1 MLIISIFWCFSLI
14 DVINLTKIYKL
25 KNKEIRALTD
35 VSFTLRGGIG
45 ALVGHNGAGKT
56 TLIKIL
62 ATLVI
67 PTSGD
72 AFIEGYSVTREEKKV
87 RELIGLVTVSE
98 RQFYYRLTAMDNLI
112 FFSSL
117 QGLSVSEARKR
128 AKEVLEMLNLEE
140 WANVQ
145 YMKFSTGMQR
155 KLALAR
161 ALITDPPV
169 LLLDEPTLGLDPI
182 SAREFRN
189 VIKNLKGKT
198 ILFSSHYLKE
208 VEELADKIILIKRG
222 KIIAEGNIEDLKTKL
237 GKIVEVK
244 VRQIPKGLER
254 YAVNVSGESILRLPK
269 SEAEKLKYYDNI
281 KEVEPTLD
289 DIYAYL
295 IGEEEDPVRIERV
308 KRPWRVRD

>member
-1 MLIISIFWCFSLI
+1 MI
-14 DVINLTKIYKL
+14 DVIKLTKIYKL
-25 KNKEIRALTD
+25 KNKEVNALSD
-35 VSFTLRGGIG
+35 VSFTLKGGIG
-45 ALVGHNGAGKT
+45 SLVGHNGAGKT

-62 ATLVI
+62 STLVI

-72 AFIEGYSVTREEKKV
+72 AFIEGHSVTREEKKV
-87 RELIGLVTVSE
+87 RELVGLVSVSE
-98 RQFYYRLTAMDNLI
+98 RQFYYRLTAMENLL

-117 QGLSVSEARKR
+117 QGLSISEARKR
-128 AKEVLEMLNLEE
+128 AKEVLEMLNLSE
-140 WANVQ
+140 WENVQ

-169 LLLDEPTLGLDPI
+169 ILLDEPTLGLDPL

-189 VIKNLKGKT
+189 VIKNFKNKT

-222 KIIAEGNIEDLKTKL
+222 KIICEGNAEELKSKL
-237 GKIVEVK
+237 GKVVEVRVK
-244 VRQIPKGLER
+244 EVPRGLER
-254 YAVNVSGESILRLPK
+254 YAISLVGEPILRLPEK
-269 SEAEKLKYYDNI
+269 ETEKLKYFEDI

-289 DIYAYL
+289 DVYAYM
-295 IGEEEDPVRIERV
+295 IGDEEDSIRMEKVRRS
-308 KRPWRVRD
+308 WRIRE

>member
-1 MLIISIFWCFSLI
+1 MI
-14 DVINLTKIYKL
+14 DVIKLTKIYKL
-25 KNKEIRALTD
+25 KNKEVNALSD
-35 VSFTLRGGIG
+35 VSFTLKGGIG
-45 ALVGHNGAGKT
+45 SLVGHNGAGKT

-62 ATLVI
+62 STLVI

-72 AFIEGYSVTREEKKV
+72 AFIEGHSVTREEKEV
-87 RELIGLVTVSE
+87 RELVGLVSVSE
-98 RQFYYRLTAMDNLI
+98 RQFYYRLTAMENLL

-117 QGLSVSEARKR
+117 QGLSITDAKKR
-128 AKEVLEMLNLEE
+128 AKEVLELLNLSE
-140 WANVQ
+140 WENVQ

-169 LLLDEPTLGLDPI
+169 ILLDEPTLGLDPL

-189 VIKNLKGKT
+189 VIKNFKNKT

-222 KIIAEGNIEDLKTKL
+222 KIICEGNAEELKSKL
-237 GKIVEVK
+237 GKVVEVRVK
-244 VRQIPKGLER
+244 EVPRGLER
-254 YAVNVSGESILRLPK
+254 YAISLVGEPILRLPEK
-269 SEAEKLKYYDNI
+269 ETEKLKYFEDI

-289 DIYAYL
+289 DVYAYM
-295 IGEEEDPVRIERV
+295 IGDEEDSIRMEKVRRS
-308 KRPWRVRD
+308 WRVRE

>member
-1 MLIISIFWCFSLI
+1 LI
-14 DVINLTKIYKL
+14 DVIKLTKIYKL
-25 KNKEIRALTD
+25 KNKEVTALSD
-35 VSFTLRGGIG
+35 VSFTLKKGIG
-45 ALVGHNGAGKT
+45 SLVGHNGAGKT

-62 ATLVI
+62 STLVI

-72 AFIEGYSVTREEKKV
+72 AFVEGYSVTREEKKV
-87 RELIGLVTVSE
+87 RELVGLVSVSE
-98 RQFYYRLTAMDNLI
+98 RQFYYRLTAMENLL

-117 QGLSVSEARKR
+117 QGLSISEARKR
-128 AKEVLEMLNLEE
+128 AKEVLEMLNLSE

-169 LLLDEPTLGLDPI
+169 ILLDEPTLGLDPL

-189 VIKNLKGKT
+189 VIKNFKDKT

-222 KIIAEGNIEDLKTKL
+222 KIISEGNAEELKSRL
-237 GKIVEVK
+237 GKVVEVRVK
-244 VRQIPKGLER
+244 EVPRGLER
-254 YAVNVSGESILRLPK
+254 YVVSIVGEPILRLPEK
-269 SEAEKLKYYDNI
+269 EIEKLKYFEDI

-289 DIYAYL
+289 DVYAYMV
-295 IGEEEDPVRIERV
+295 GDEEDSVRMEKVR
-308 KRPWRVRD
+308 RSWRIRE

>member
-1 MLIISIFWCFSLI
+1 LI

-87 RELIGLVTVSE
+87 RELIGLVTISE

-169 LLLDEPTLGLDPI
+169 LLLDEPTLGLDSI

>member
-1 MLIISIFWCFSLI
+1 
-14 DVINLTKIYKL
+14 
-25 KNKEIRALTD
+25 
-35 VSFTLRGGIG
+35 
-45 ALVGHNGAGKT
+45 
-56 TLIKIL
+56 
-62 ATLVI
+62 
-67 PTSGD
+67 
-72 AFIEGYSVTREEKKV
+72 
-87 RELIGLVTVSE
+87 
-98 RQFYYRLTAMDNLI
+98 
-112 FFSSL
+112 L

-169 LLLDEPTLGLDPI
+169 LLLDEPTLGLDSI

>member
-1 MLIISIFWCFSLI
+1 MI
-14 DVINLTKIYKL
+14 DVIELTKIYKL
-25 KNKEIRALTD
+25 KNKEVNALSN
-35 VSFTLRGGIG
+35 VSFTLKSGIG

-62 ATLVI
+62 STLVI

-87 RELIGLVTVSE
+87 RELVGLVSVSE
-98 RQFYYRLTAMDNLI
+98 RQFYYRLTAMENLL

-117 QGLSVSEARKR
+117 QGLSIAEAKKR
-128 AKEVLEMLNLEE
+128 AREVLEILNLSE
-140 WANVQ
+140 WENVQ

-169 LLLDEPTLGLDPI
+169 VLLDEPTLGLDPL

-189 VIKNLKGKT
+189 VIKNFKNKT

-222 KIIAEGNIEDLKTKL
+222 KIICEGNAEELKSKL
-237 GKIVEVK
+237 GKVVEVRVK
-244 VRQIPKGLER
+244 EVPRGLEK
-254 YAVNVSGESILRLPK
+254 YAISLVGEPILRLPEK
-269 SEAEKLKYYDNI
+269 ETEKLKYFEDV

-289 DIYAYL
+289 DVYAYM
-295 IGEEEDPVRIERV
+295 IGDEEDSIRMERV
-308 KRPWRVRD
+308 RRSWRVRE